1 MSDWKDIC
9 HIEDILPNSG
19 RCALHEGE
27 QVAIFR
33 VRQSGNDEL
42 YAVEN
47 YDPISGAN
55 VISRGIVG
63 SKGDQ
68 VVVASPVYK
77 QHFCLSSGS
86 CMEEEVSLKTWPV
99 RLFGDRVQLAS
110 IAVAES
116 TAAAFKVAG

>member
-9 HIEDILPNSG
+9 HIEDIVPNSG

-27 QVAIFR
+27 QIAIFR
-33 VRQSGNDEL
+33 IRHSGNTEL

-47 YDPISGAN
+47 YDPMSGAN

-63 SKGDQ
+63 SQGDR

-77 QHFCLSSGS
+77 QHFCLRTGQ
-86 CMEEEVSLKTWPV
+86 CVEEDVSLKTWRV
-99 RLFGDRVQLAS
+99 RLLGDRVQLAS
-110 IAVAES
+110 
-116 TAAAFKVAG
+116 